1 MLLQPL
7 EILPV
12 NLVQIAFLTLTTIS
26 AVLTWNSKSYK
37 SLAYFYIYQAILMS
51 LNFLEETRLIRVSF
65 LITPALTLI
74 VGPLIYNFVRSI
86 VHDEETT
93 HLNKLLHLSPVIL
106 ALPFTGFTQTI
117 IAFGSISQIIYLG
130 LSFKVLH
137 RYHSVLLSA
146 SADAESM
153 ELTWLRKA
161 LFIFAIIVVTD
172 LIRLNLQTNINLSI
186 DFKMAWYFTN
196 TLILYVVSLFLL
208 FKVINQPRLF
218 TEMISYE
225 TLLKKSGPYKPT
237 DELPTAQ
244 GIFNSLDE
252 LIKQQALY
260 KQQRLTI
267 TDISNKTGLNVK
279 DLSWSINLVSGKNFS
294 EYINSL
300 RIEYLKRQIALNT
313 NGNLKLL
320 DLALESGFGS
330 KSTFNNVFKREVG
343 MTPSEFVKIQ
353 QNR

>member
-12 NLVQIAFLTLTTIS
+12 NLVHIAFLTLTSIG
-26 AVLTWNSKSYK
+26 ALLIWNSQSYK
-37 SLAYFYIYQAILMS
+37 SLAYFFIYQAILMS
-51 LNFLEETRLIRVSF
+51 LNFLEETRLISVSF

-86 VHDEETT
+86 VHDEEKT

-137 RYHSVLLSA
+137 RYHSVLQSA
-146 SADAESM
+146 CADVESM
-153 ELTWLRKA
+153 ELSWLRKA
-161 LFIFAIIVVTD
+161 LFIFTIIVVTD
-172 LIRLNLQTNINLSI
+172 LIRLNLQTNNNLSI

-196 TLILYVVSLFLL
+196 TFILFAVSLFLL
-208 FKVINQPRLF
+208 FKVIHQSRLF
-218 TEMISYE
+218 TEMISYLA
-225 TLLKKSGPYKPT
+225 LLNSSNPT

-244 GIFNSLDE
+244 GIFKSLDE

-279 DLSWSINLVSGKNFS
+279 DLSWAINLVSRKNFS

-300 RIEYLKRQIALNT
+300 RIEYLNRQIALNT

-320 DLALESGFGS
+320 DLALESGFSS

-343 MTPSEFVKIQ
+343 MTPSEFLKIQ